1 MSPFC
6 TDYIGLLNLGSNKY
20 EGARSH
26 RFHCLMIG
34 GQSRLKKQFRWLF
47 STKNTQMAW
56 RHKLRVIFWHSE
68 FGDRNCGVP
77 TPFEPAISSS
87 VYIYVLFDL
96 FTHQTNYAEY
106 RPTNFANVANYFSFS
121 IWEIRRI
128 FHIELFWLHSKRDWI
143 QIEMFRISEPIL
155 NLGVHRKLSIQL
167 IPIQLKLNLVK
178 CLHIEFVYKITVG
191 WIKAMSWI

>member
-1 MSPFC
+1 MTKNIEMPVGKFPFC

-96 FTHQTNYAEY
+96 FTHQTNYTEY
-106 RPTNFANVANYFSFS
+106 RSTNFANVANYFSFWYRKS
-121 IWEIRRI
+121 DEYFTLNYFDYIQ
-128 FHIELFWLHSKRDWI
+128 KWI
-143 QIEMFRISEPIL
+143 AF
-155 NLGVHRKLSIQL
+155 KL
-167 IPIQLKLNLVK
+167 K
-178 CLHIEFVYKITVG
+178 CSGYQSQY
-191 WIKAMSWI
+191 WI